1 MGTHIK
7 SFATFTETLTQM
19 KAVREK
25 EEMTKKQKEYSE
37 FFMSLLQK
45 YGASSPAD
53 LSDEKKKEFFDE
65 INKGWSGK
73 VTSTGEKSLN
83 ESESVVTE
91 AEVTSDE
98 EFKEYAETVLK
109 KMHGEDYDEA
119 KAQEVI
125 DGLLSKKKDND
136 YGSIVGML
144 NKG

>member
-7 SFATFTETLTQM
+7 SFTTFTETLKQM

-25 EEMTKKQKEYSE
+25 EEMSKKQKEYSE

-73 VTSTGEKSLN
+73 VTATGEKSLN
-83 ESESVVTE
+83 ESEIK
-91 AEVTSDE
+91 SDE

-119 KAQEVI
+119 KGQEVI

-136 YGSIVGML
+136 YGALVGML

>member
-7 SFATFTETLTQM
+7 SFATFTETLNQM
-19 KAVREK
+19 RTVREK
-25 EEMTKKQKEYSE
+25 EEMSKKQKEYSE

-45 YGASSPAD
+45 YGASSPAE

-73 VTSTGEKSLN
+73 VTAAGEKALN
-83 ESESVVTE
+83 E
-91 AEVTSDE
+91 AEIKSDE

-119 KAQEVI
+119 KGQEVI
-125 DGLLSKKKDND
+125 DGLLSKKKDSD
-136 YGSIVGML
+136 YGALIGML